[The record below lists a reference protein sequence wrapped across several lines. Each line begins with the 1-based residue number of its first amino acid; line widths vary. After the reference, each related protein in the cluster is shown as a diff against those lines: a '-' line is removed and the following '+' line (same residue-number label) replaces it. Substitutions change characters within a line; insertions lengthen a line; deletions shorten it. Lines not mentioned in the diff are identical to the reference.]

1 MSKKP
6 YTMLKQ
12 YAANFALIFILLS
25 APALLFAQNSSFL
38 EFTVSETV
46 TLHAKKITYQIRAS
60 LQNMDELDMEGT
72 DFREREKRMKTTIRQ
87 NEEQVKQFLTENK
100 IAYQYKSLNPFSVST
115 APSNTYFELSCN
127 SKQELE
133 KVLTQVRQLDY
144 IEGYV
149 GDIEYDTPVDCDEK
163 LFEKAYQRAKKQA
176 ATRAKMMGCNLGK
189 LLESTDVIDY
199 AITAPTYYNP
209 EFSGEG
215 SEPYEKLETQKT
227 LNVRFKF
234 ALECQ

>member
-1 MSKKP
+1 MNKYRS
-6 YTMLKQ
+6 LS
-12 YAANFALIFILLS
+12 IFLLLT
-25 APALLFAQNSSFL
+25 PFLVFAQNSSSL

-100 IAYQYKSLNPFSVST
+100 IAYQYKNLNPFSVST
-115 APSNTYFELSCN
+115 APSNTYFELTCN

-133 KVLTQVRQLDY
+133 KVLIQVRQLDY

-176 ATRAKMMGCNLGK
+176 AARAKMMGCNLGK
-189 LLESTDVIDY
+189 LLESTDVIDF
-199 AITAPTYYNP
+199 AVSTPSYYNP